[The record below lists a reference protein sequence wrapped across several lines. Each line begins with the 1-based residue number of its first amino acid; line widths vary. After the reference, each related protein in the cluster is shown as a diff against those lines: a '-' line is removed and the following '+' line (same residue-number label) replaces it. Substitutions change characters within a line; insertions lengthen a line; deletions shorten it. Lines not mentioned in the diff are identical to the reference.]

1 MFINRGK
8 KVDMNNKET
17 QESNTVKNESKTV
30 IKKAVSI
37 IGLLFISTIIIYFLF
52 SLYFINHLYF
62 NTTINNDN
70 FQLLS
75 ADKSDNLVRDKI
87 SNYKLTI
94 IGRNEMQDSIH
105 GSEIELSY
113 ISNGTI
119 DKIIKSQNPFLWGK
133 SLIHKYDY
141 VVPHLVEFD
150 ENRLQVK
157 QNQLIFFQPE
167 SIILPVDAY
176 ISEYNHDTKQYEI
189 VKENPGTKLDTK
201 ETDQIIKQAIY
212 QLEKEVSF
220 EDKNCYLEPDI
231 KYNDKTLLQTV
242 KKLNQYVKTEIVYDF
257 VVEQEILDGKQISE
271 WITQDEKQVS
281 LDTDRI
287 KEYIKQISKKYN
299 TYGRDREFVTTSGNM
314 LELPS
319 GGYGWLINQ
328 EEEFIQLMQ
337 EINNGSV
344 VKREPVYSVRA
355 FTRGK
360 NDIGTT
366 YVEIDLGKQ
375 HLYFYQEEKLVLEAD
390 FVSGNMVK
398 GFATPPGVFG
408 ITYKARNATLRG
420 EDYATPVSYWMP
432 FNGNIG
438 LHDATWRRQFGK
450 DIYLNNGS
458 HGCINLPKEKA
469 AQLYDIVEQGMPVI
483 CYY

>member
-1 MFINRGK
+1 M
-8 KVDMNNKET
+8 
-17 QESNTVKNESKTV
+17 
-30 IKKAVSI
+30 
-37 IGLLFISTIIIYFLF
+37 
-52 SLYFINHLYF
+52 
-62 NTTINNDN
+62 
-70 FQLLS
+70 
-75 ADKSDNLVRDKI
+75 
-87 SNYKLTI
+87 
-94 IGRNEMQDSIH
+94 
-105 GSEIELSY
+105 
-113 ISNGTI
+113 
-119 DKIIKSQNPFLWGK
+119 
-133 SLIHKYDY
+133 
-141 VVPHLVEFD
+141 
-150 ENRLQVK
+150 
-157 QNQLIFFQPE
+157 
-167 SIILPVDAY
+167 
-176 ISEYNHDTKQYEI
+176 
-189 VKENPGTKLDTK
+189 
-201 ETDQIIKQAIY
+201 
-212 QLEKEVSF
+212 
-220 EDKNCYLEPDI
+220 
-231 KYNDKTLLQTV
+231 
-242 KKLNQYVKTEIVYDF
+242 
-257 VVEQEILDGKQISE
+257 EQEILDGKQISE

-281 LDTDRI
+281 LDTNRI

-432 FNGNIG
+432 FNGNVG
-438 LHDATWRRQFGK
+438 MHDATWRSMFGG
-450 DIYLNNGS
+450 DIYLTNGS
-458 HGCINLPKEKA
+458 HGCINLPYKKA
-469 AQLYDIVEQGMPVI
+469 NEIFDNIEQPHLVEHSFNEGVELGELRILIAAVLRFPLHKAVFAGSDRSRFGCKLIAHNADSVI
-483 CYY
+483 NEH